1 MKLCV
6 SLFLLMLSTPAL
18 AWEAGFDG
26 PLCTLE
32 HDQSGAQMRLTYNP
46 AGPLYTITVTSPQ
59 AWSDSPYFGI
69 QFQGPSPNIITTDR
83 HSLSESRDALSVSD
97 RGFGNVLNGLSDNEI
112 ALAFTPNASI
122 AFDLEGAAPA
132 VAAFEACVTRPLA

>member
-1 MKLCV
+1 MRLV
-6 SLFLLMLSTPAL
+6 LTLFFMMLSTPAL
-18 AWEAGFDG
+18 AWEAGLDG

-32 HDQSGAQMRLTYNP
+32 HGQDGAQMRLTYNP

-59 AWSDSPYFGI
+59 AWMDSPYFGI

-83 HSLSESRDALSVSD
+83 HTLSDNRDALSVSD
-97 RGFGNVLNGLSDNEI
+97 RGFGNILSGLSDNES
-112 ALAFTPNASI
+112 AVAFTPSASI

-132 VAAFEACVTRPLA
+132 VATFEACVTRPLA

>member
-6 SLFLLMLSTPAL
+6 SLFLLMVSTPAF

-32 HDQSGAQMRLTYNP
+32 HHQDGAQMRLTYNP

-83 HSLSESRDALSVSD
+83 HSLSESRDALIVSD
-97 RGFGNVLNGLSDNEI
+97 RGFGNVLSGLSDNEI

-132 VAAFEACVTRPLA
+132 VAAFEACATRPLA